1 MHTELNQLLTEML
14 EIHRGSLGDKA
25 AWAKTRSMLNSALKL
40 VKEDES
46 QAKKLAKKA
55 VGTLQKMGS
64 YKQGPMLGT
73 LLEPFAQ
80 LAMKEGDKVYARPD
94 LETAK
99 ELAALRAAV
108 ASMHAAKGR
117 HHTQIATCDLYAL
130 CGLPFVRPET
140 KPGSTG

>member
-1 MHTELNQLLTEML
+1 MQPGISQILREAL
-14 EIHRGSLGDKA
+14 EIQRSALNDKT
-25 AWAKTRSMLNSALKL
+25 AWTKTRALVNSALKL
-40 VKEDES
+40 VSDDETK
-46 QAKKLAKKA
+46 AKKLSKKA
-55 VGTLQKMGS
+55 IGTLAKMGS

-80 LAMKEGDKVYARPD
+80 LAMKEGDKVYAHPD

-108 ASMHAAKGR
+108 ARMHAAKGR
-117 HHTQIATCDLYAL
+117 HHTQIATCDLYEL

-140 KPGSTG
+140 KPGAAK